1 MLSQMVRCPSL
12 SWLNNIPLCIYLY
25 TITSLSICLLIGRY
39 IDCFHI
45 MAIVSNNTVN
55 MGVNL
60 FSVLFSFP
68 LSI

>member
-1 MLSQMVRCPSL
+1 MLNTVCGVGERERGGIEVFSFILPSVDGKL
-12 SWLNNIPLCIYLY
+12 
-25 TITSLSICLLIGRY
+25 
-39 IDCFHI
+39 DCFHI

>member
-1 MLSQMVRCPSL
+1 MLNTVCGVGERESGGIEVFSFILPSVDGKL
-12 SWLNNIPLCIYLY
+12 
-25 TITSLSICLLIGRY
+25 
-39 IDCFHI
+39 DCFHI